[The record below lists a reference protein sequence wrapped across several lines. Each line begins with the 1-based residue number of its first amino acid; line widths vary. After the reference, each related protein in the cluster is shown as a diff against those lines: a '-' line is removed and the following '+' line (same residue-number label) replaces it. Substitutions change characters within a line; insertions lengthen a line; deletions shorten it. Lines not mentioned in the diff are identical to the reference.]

1 MEENKDTIFTES
13 ETVNESKTNSIQNTT
28 SRFETWVKTKL
39 TTLIFMI
46 AELFL
51 VFGLLGAIVFGF
63 VVGDSGYYTDFEGIL
78 VFLAGFISV
87 VVVFIFLFA
96 IGHVI
101 ELMENQLS
109 VQKNIEKR
117 LELFSFRGESK
128 AQVEGSA
135 KPKSVTIK
143 KKTTN

>member
-13 ETVNESKTNSIQNTT
+13 ETVNESKTNSIQNTS

-63 VVGDSGYYTDFEGIL
+63 AVGDSRYYSEFEGIL
-78 VFLAGFISV
+78 VFLVGLIGV

-96 IGHVI
+96 IGHVV

-109 VQKNIEKR
+109 VQKNIEKH
-117 LELFSFRGESK
+117 LELLSLREDNK
-128 AQVEGSA
+128 AQDASSL
-135 KPKSVTIK
+135 KPISVTVK